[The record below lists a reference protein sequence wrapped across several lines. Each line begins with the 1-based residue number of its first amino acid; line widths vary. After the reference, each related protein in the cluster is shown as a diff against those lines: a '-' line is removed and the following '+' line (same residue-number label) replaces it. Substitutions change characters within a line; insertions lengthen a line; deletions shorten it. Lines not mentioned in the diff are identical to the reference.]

1 MPQALQCPRCH
12 GAVSVADDA
21 GGVRVV
27 CPHCEQ
33 PFLTPGVTT
42 TTNDDDD
49 WLKLDDDPI
58 PVTAKIPAPTN
69 PKPTPIVD
77 DPVLVDDSMLVDEE
91 DDDEYTIPTGPAKSS
106 KPTTN
111 FFGDVD
117 LSDIEDDFTA
127 EIDTPVPGFRG
138 QTTNGQAKSISPV
151 PISPVQPPPPAKP
164 AEPPFASEY
173 RVSCLTC
180 GSAVYVKASQAG
192 KTIKCTDCYSPIKV
206 GPPPKVLAKAGP
218 SMDDAEA
225 FQFGPSTVGD
235 KRPDPFTKSA
245 EALLAEA
252 SREEEA
258 RGPVKYD
265 DQPDLVEWF
274 KDVFGIFVDPGVVM
288 HWVALSVL
296 GGVPAFFMLSSDA
309 SILRLGLMIGGGILG
324 GIVVS
329 CGFAILQSVANQEDA
344 VTEWPVFDPFAWFG
358 QLFVALAAA
367 GVAVVPV
374 WVLSNWLLGGGLLSI
389 AMTMFSVYALFP
401 FILLSM
407 LDMESPLVPFSAE
420 VARSVSK
427 CQEAWGGFYLS
438 SGLLFAG
445 LFLLLASLST
455 SDAPFFAVI
464 AIAAVIGIAF
474 TYFAMIGRLAY
485 SIGQAVNDPPMVNDI
500 DRTRPTEPDG
510 S

>member
-1 MPQALQCPRCH
+1 MPHALQCPRCH

-21 GGVRVV
+21 GGARVV

-33 PFLTPGVTT
+33 PFLTPGVTA

-49 WLKLDDDPI
+49 WLKLDSDPI
-58 PVTAKIPAPTN
+58 PATA
-69 PKPTPIVD
+69 KPTPTNTPTPAVD
-77 DPVLVDDSMLVDEE
+77 EPVLVDESMLVD
-91 DDDEYTIPTGPAKSS
+91 DDDEYTIPTGPAKTS
-106 KPTTN
+106 KPATN

-117 LSDIEDDFTA
+117 LSDIEDEFTA

-138 QTTNGQAKSISPV
+138 QPVSGQAKPVSAKPTSPA
-151 PISPVQPPPPAKP
+151 PTFPVQPPPAKP
-164 AEPPFASEY
+164 AEPKFASEY

-192 KTIKCTDCYSPIKV
+192 KTIKCTDCYSPIVV
-206 GPPPKVLAKAGP
+206 GPPPKVVAKAGP
-218 SMDDAEA
+218 TLDDAEA

-252 SREEEA
+252 SREEEV
-258 RGPVKYD
+258 RGPIKYD

-274 KDVFGIFVDPGVVM
+274 KGVFGIFVDPGVVM
-288 HWVALSVL
+288 HWIALSVL
-296 GGVPAFFMLSSDA
+296 GGVPAYFMLSSDA

-344 VTEWPVFDPFAWFG
+344 VTEWPVFDPFAWLG
-358 QLFVALAAA
+358 QLIVAVAAA

-374 WVLSNWLLGGGLLSI
+374 WVLSNWLLGGGLLST

-401 FILLSM
+401 FVLLSM
-407 LDMESPLVPFSAE
+407 LDMGSPLVPFSAE

-427 CQEAWGGFYLS
+427 CQEAWGGFYFS

-455 SDAPFFAVI
+455 SDAPFSAVI

-500 DRTRPTEPDG
+500 DRTRRTEPDG
-510 S
+510 L